1 MSARGGGTTR
11 SRASRAEPRTCDDPA
26 GGKSSR
32 MPAPTLSS
40 TKATTATR
48 PMDRQSMEAGGGLMG
63 VGSERLATAAKQWPD
78 TETASTAERTRPG
91 VLARRERFGGSFS
104 RPRYLLTYW

>member
-1 MSARGGGTTR
+1 
-11 SRASRAEPRTCDDPA
+11 
-26 GGKSSR
+26 
-32 MPAPTLSS
+32 
-40 TKATTATR
+40 
-48 PMDRQSMEAGGGLMG
+48 MEAGGGLMG

-104 RPRYLLTYW
+104 RPRGRSVGNNESVLTYLLTCYLTHVAHHYRIHTAP